1 MKNKISDVMTT
12 DLISVK
18 STDDLLAS
26 FKKMKAS
33 NIRHLPVMDHHGNVV
48 GIISDTDFQR
58 AMESVQSG
66 TTSSSNFGIGGLVRD
81 YMSSSLKTIPF
92 DTELISVVQEMID
105 NKINAVLITN
115 KSKVVGIISHQD
127 LLQVLSNSLY
137 PVKDKVIESF
147 QNWLSKT
154 PIGEVARS
162 LSLNGI

>member
-1 MKNKISDVMTT
+1 MKNKIVDVMTT

-18 STDDLLAS
+18 STDDLLES
-26 FKKMKAS
+26 YKKMKL
-33 NIRHLPVMDHHGNVV
+33 NKIRHLAVLDHHGNVV
-48 GIISDTDFQR
+48 GIISDRDFQR
-58 AMESVQSG
+58 AMEPVSSG
-66 TTSSSNFGIGGLVRD
+66 ATSSANFGTGGLVRD
-81 YMSSSLKTIPF
+81 YMSSSIKTVPF
-92 DTELISVVQEMID
+92 NTELISVVQEMLD

-115 KSKVVGIISHQD
+115 QSKVVGIISHQD

-137 PVKDKVIESF
+137 PVKDRVIESL

>member
-1 MKNKISDVMTT
+1 MKNKIVDVMST

-18 STDDLLAS
+18 STDDLLES
-26 FKKMKAS
+26 YNKMKL
-33 NIRHLPVMDHHGNVV
+33 NKIRHLPVMDHNGNVI
-48 GIISDTDFQR
+48 GIISDRDFQR
-58 AMESVQSG
+58 AMESVSSG

-81 YMSSSLKTIPF
+81 YMSSSIKTVPF
-92 DTELISVVQEMID
+92 DTELISVVQEMLD

-115 KSKVVGIISHQD
+115 QSKIVGIISHQD

-137 PVKDKVIESF
+137 PVKDRVIEGL